1 MSALSKWTGRR
12 KGLELNYT
20 VDRSSGE
27 SSPFFV
33 STRSTTDDGS
43 DGSYEGRITSAYRAN
58 GIVFACITARQMP
71 FSEARFQYQE
81 IADGTPGKLSNGTG
95 AQAKGLDL
103 LSRPFGPT
111 SSTGQLLARMELDVS
126 LAGNF
131 YATKNRAGVLQ
142 VLRPDWIRTVSGV
155 QDGPAS
161 VRHHSVHELESVL
174 LHYVYAPPGADA
186 TIIMPEDMVH
196 FAPYPDPLHP
206 HRGMSWLTPLAR
218 EIKADGYAT
227 DHKLKFFENGAALG
241 TAIVYDADI
250 DPDEFDKYVELFE
263 SRHAGPQGAYKT
275 LHVGG
280 GSTIETI
287 GTELK
292 TDFRAIQ
299 GAGET
304 RIAAAA
310 GVGAIMARFS
320 EGLAGSSLNAGN
332 YSAAKRQFADMT
344 IRPLWR
350 GAASALEA
358 VAKPGPDERLWYD
371 VSDVEFLKE
380 DRKDAAE
387 IRKASADTMA
397 ILVQAGYTP
406 ESVSTAIE
414 TDDLKRLEHSGLY
427 SVQLR
432 PGTLDGELDKSQAVA
447 AVGVLVRSGFDPE
460 AACVAMGLDPIA
472 HTGRVP
478 AAVQSPEAADA
489 VPAGMTQPNE
499 SE

>member
-1 MSALSKWTGRR
+1 MSALSKWTAPRR
-12 KGLELNYT
+12 KALQFNYRPDPENGSSIPFYLGSRT
-20 VDRSSGE
+20 VA
-27 SSPFFV
+27 
-33 STRSTTDDGS
+33 DDGA
-43 DGSYEGRITSAYRAN
+43 DGGYEQAVEHAYRAN

-71 FSEARFQYQE
+71 FSEARFLYQE
-81 IADGTPGKLSNGTG
+81 IVEGNPGKLHSGP
-95 AQAKGLDL
+95 GLDL

-131 YATKNRAGVLQ
+131 YATKNAAGVLR
-142 VLRPDWIRTVSGV
+142 VLRPDFVKVVSGV
-155 QDGPAS
+155 RGAPG
-161 VRHHSVHELESVL
+161 RTVHELDAELLYYLYTAPGTEPVL
-174 LHYVYAPPGADA
+174 IDPA
-186 TIIMPEDMVH
+186 DMVH
-196 FAPYPDPLHP
+196 FAPYPDPLRP
-206 HRGMSWLTPLAR
+206 HRGMSWLTPLGR

-241 TAIVYDADI
+241 TAITYDPEL
-250 DPDEFDKYVELFE
+250 DPAEFEKYVELFE
-263 SRHAGPQGAYKT
+263 SQHGGPASAYKT
-275 LHVGG
+275 LHIGG
-280 GSTIETI
+280 GSTITTI

-344 IRPLWR
+344 VRPLWR
-350 GAASALEA
+350 GAASSLECVTSVPA
-358 VAKPGPDERLWYD
+358 GERLWYD
-371 VSDVEFLKE
+371 VTDVEFLKE

-387 IRKASADTMA
+387 IRKQNADTVA
-397 ILVQAGYTP
+397 VLVNAGYTA
-406 ESVSTAIE
+406 ESVALAIE
-414 TDDLKRLEHSGLY
+414 TDDLSRIEHSGLF

-432 PGTLDGELDKSQAVA
+432 PNLNASGIDTAQAVN

-460 AACVAMGLDPIA
+460 DACRAMGLDPIK
-472 HTGRVP
+472 HTGSIPVTLQ
-478 AAVQSPEAADA
+478 AELEASAADA
-489 VPAGMTQPNE
+489 GTVQNDTKEKA
-499 SE
+499 